1 MAAMDRLRHR
11 QLRLLTAPQHS
22 PIQSIPKQ
30 PTPNHQI
37 PHQTPAKPQAVIIA
51 PPPFT
56 PLVKPCLRRLAS
68 GHLFAMWQRRSPA
81 SKLPMAHRAK
91 AGLRGVNALNSALI
105 GMIAFKRQIGN
116 NGGLPMWFGQAADAG
131 IVAQFAFRTI
141 TSNNELTG

>member
-22 PIQSIPKQ
+22 PIQSISKQ

-51 PPPFT
+51 LLPFT

-68 GHLFAMWQRRSPA
+68 GRLLAIWQRRSPA
-81 SKLPMAHRAK
+81 SKLPMAPRAK
-91 AGLRGVNALNSALI
+91 VDLRVVNDLNSALI
-105 GMIAFKRQIGN
+105 GM
-116 NGGLPMWFGQAADAG
+116 
-131 IVAQFAFRTI
+131 
-141 TSNNELTG
+141 